1 VGRLVLS
8 QCPEIRSVP
17 GNVMMSPGFRFQ
29 TKIPCKTEKNMKKSI
44 FPFVVLVALSS
55 LPYAICSEK
64 SSADQ
69 RFVDEAARGGMMEVE
84 MGQLAQKN
92 GSSDQVRQFGK
103 QMVTDHT
110 RLNDELGNVA
120 KKDGFQVPTDLGA
133 KQRAE
138 IQSLSKLSGKEFD
151 SKYTQLMVK
160 DHTNDL
166 AAFKKAESTTEKP
179 ELKKAIA
186 EAIPVIEHHL
196 EMAKKM

>member
-1 VGRLVLS
+1 
-8 QCPEIRSVP
+8 
-17 GNVMMSPGFRFQ
+17 
-29 TKIPCKTEKNMKKSI
+29 MKKSI
-44 FPFVVLVALSS
+44 YSLAAVLLVFSS
-55 LPYAICSEK
+55 APYAI
-64 SSADQ
+64 SSGKPSAGQ

-84 MGQLAQKN
+84 LGQLAQKN
-92 GSSDQVRQFGK
+92 GSSGEVKQFGQ

-110 RLNDELGNVA
+110 RLNDELGNAA
-120 KKDGFQVPTDLGA
+120 KKDGVQVPTDLSG

-138 IQSLSKLSGKEFD
+138 IQSLSKVSGKEFD
-151 SKYTQLMVK
+151 SKYKERMVK

-186 EAIPVIEHHL
+186 DAIPVIEHHL

>member
-1 VGRLVLS
+1 
-8 QCPEIRSVP
+8 
-17 GNVMMSPGFRFQ
+17 
-29 TKIPCKTEKNMKKSI
+29 
-44 FPFVVLVALSS
+44 
-55 LPYAICSEK
+55 
-64 SSADQ
+64 
-69 RFVDEAARGGMMEVE
+69 MEVE

-120 KKDGFQVPTDLGA
+120 KKDGFQVPTELGA